1 MNPVTLY
8 LAKLIGAYSLFA
20 AAWLMFRR
28 EAALALVDRIA
39 SDPVFESMI
48 GVLRLTVGLALVIGH
63 DLWGGWLESLV
74 SLLGWVALL
83 SGLSA
88 MFLPTG
94 TMRQAIVWMR
104 FKEKLPLYALV
115 SSLLGAALLIGGFVE

>member
-8 LAKLIGAYSLFA
+8 LAKFIGAYSLFA

-115 SSLLGAALLIGGFVE
+115 SALLGAALLIGGYVE